1 MNLFYLTKALTTEQF
16 LDASFDPAKNTLYLM
31 TAFPGWPLKE
41 IMEITQAAV
50 DIAILQGKER
60 NTLNCLNDVLNT
72 ERNDFAK
79 RSVIADTLLWSS
91 AYLRAGAPVISAF
104 NHWRDHPLFVLSKRD
119 SERYKSYNGY
129 LFEYCYRLMAKFR
142 GMPPK
147 KVEGEGFIS
156 KYIEAHRHLP
166 LQEIYEGLNRN
177 AGFKTAHSTASSDNV
192 FTSVIKE
199 LGNGSGGAV

>member
-31 TAFPGWPLKE
+31 TAFPGWPLKD

-60 NTLNCLNDVLNT
+60 NTLNCLNDVLNSD
-72 ERNDFAK
+72 RNDFAK

-91 AYLRAGAPVISAF
+91 AYLRLGAPVISAF
-104 NHWRDHPLFVLSKRD
+104 NNWHTNHLYSLSKRD
-119 SERYKSYNGY
+119 SERYRGYNGY

-147 KVEGEGFIS
+147 KIEGNGFIS
-156 KYIEAHRHLP
+156 LYIEDHRHLP
-166 LQEIYEGLNRN
+166 LNEIYEGLNRN
-177 AGFKTAHSTASSDNV
+177 AGFKSSHPTATSDTV

-199 LGNGSGGAV
+199 LGNGSSSAV